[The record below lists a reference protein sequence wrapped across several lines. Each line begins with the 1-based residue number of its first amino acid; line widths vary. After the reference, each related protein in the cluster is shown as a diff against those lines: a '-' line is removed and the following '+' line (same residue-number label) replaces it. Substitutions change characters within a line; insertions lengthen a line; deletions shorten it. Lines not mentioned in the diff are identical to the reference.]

1 MQKRNSSSQETPRLR
16 SGRPL
21 NTTPLVEAFIRHR
34 SWIQFAVNS
43 GVSNAAQVAGAEI

>member
-21 NTTPLVEAFIRHR
+21 NTTPLGEAFGYDTARGYSLLSTQAYR
-34 SWIQFAVNS
+34 MPLR
-43 GVSNAAQVAGAEI
+43 